1 MGLPTYLV
9 ESLPHSCPHVFVS
22 GLGMSWA
29 RSLRNGELSGRRK
42 WQRKG
47 KKWEN
52 KWKWRKT
59 EDNRFFKQI
68 CCYCNLFYPASEM
81 NGMKAD
87 SLSSPTGSQNFS
99 FSRTSSTGSIPA
111 VGCTSS
117 ASSAQNS
124 GKFPVL
130 HLRTMFVFLC
140 WRNRKNF
147 KHSLLL
153 LEMSWHSR
161 HTYAGFVGPF

>member
-1 MGLPTYLV
+1 MESCQV
-9 ESLPHSCPHVFVS
+9 EGNDKEREKNEKIS
-22 GLGMSWA
+22 GSD
-29 RSLRNGELSGRRK
+29 EK
-42 WQRKG
+42 QKIIV
-47 KKWEN
+47 
-52 KWKWRKT
+52 
-59 EDNRFFKQI
+59 FFKQI

-140 WRNRKNF
+140 
-147 KHSLLL
+147 
-153 LEMSWHSR
+153 
-161 HTYAGFVGPF
+161 